1 VPEPG
6 IPNVKRGIKEPVHA
20 ALLAVSGA
28 AKPFTEPLPNFN
40 FSFADAILL
49 SNPHAKKLA
58 IVAPAP
64 GSTPTKKP
72 KTDVL
77 PTTGT
82 ISFTSPL
89 DNLIDP
95 SLFKLASDALKLI
108 SSFLKIIMNAS
119 LSCCSGDMLDNIENN
134 KAAIAYNVLGSYA
147 EKRAGNNNNIVVI
160 YPEDYTHVLL
170 RTAFIPKNSNKI
182 NLAGEFLD
190 YILSEKGQLI
200 MESEGDLPSLTNKN
214 IQNQLNAKPIRL
226 DIGLLVYLDNFKKYN
241 FLKEWNDALKYKD

>member
-1 VPEPG
+1 M
-6 IPNVKRGIKEPVHA
+6 HA

-77 PTTGT
+77 PTTGA
-82 ISFTSPL
+82 ISLTSSL

-119 LSCCSGDMLDNIENN
+119 LIANVAITKRTKLIPSIKLMLP
-134 KAAIAYNVLGSYA
+134 K
-147 EKRAGNNNNIVVI
+147 EKRVI
-160 YPEDYTHVLL
+160 SDKEVLSY
-170 RTAFIPKNSNKI
+170 RS
-182 NLAGEFLD
+182 
-190 YILSEKGQLI
+190 
-200 MESEGDLPSLTNKN
+200 
-214 IQNQLNAKPIRL
+214 
-226 DIGLLVYLDNFKKYN
+226 
-241 FLKEWNDALKYKD
+241 